1 MLRLLVSNCGRSSDI
16 FSRHLL
22 QPTQQPLPRL
32 QNAAR
37 LMRQHLRG
45 TNAPQPPAIPPTNAS
60 RLLQTT
66 RLLVWGG
73 GSLAIGLGARS
84 WWAGHR
90 GAIVHCEG
98 SRLAIRKEEEEDTSS
113 DQHFDWK
120 RLWTYLEPHLWEL
133 IGAVCAALIV
143 AYINIRIPNLLGDLV
158 NTLAR
163 YANTYVMDPINNS
176 FVKDVSKP
184 ASNLLSLY
192 MLQSGFTFMY
202 IYLLSRV
209 GEQMAAKMRQDLFT
223 QIVVQDIAFF
233 DENRTGELVNRLTA
247 DVQDFKTSFKQFVSQ
262 GLRSAAQ
269 LIGGS
274 ISLFMISP
282 HMAAIALASVPC
294 VVMFMT
300 YLGKK
305 LRSLSKSS
313 QAQAERATGVCE
325 EALSNIR
332 TVRSSACEYREM
344 QLFEA
349 ETNEAA
355 RLAQKLG
362 YGIAIFQGLTNFFLN
377 TLVLSTLFMGG
388 HLMSTESLS
397 PGALM
402 AFLVASQGVQRSLAQ
417 GSILLGTMIRGMSAG
432 SRVFEFLSLQPQVE
446 LLRGYIIP
454 QERLHGEIRFENVSF
469 AYPMRPDHL
478 VLKDFSLTLR
488 PGQTVALVGASGS
501 GKSTIASLVERF
513 YEPSAGNIKLDGYK
527 LSDISPYWLRS
538 NVLGFI
544 EQQPVLFGT
553 SILENIRYG
562 KPDAGEEDVYAAAR
576 LSQSHDFVTA
586 LPDGYATHVG
596 ERGTQLSGGQRQRIA
611 IARALLKNP
620 RILILDE
627 ATSALDATS
636 EAEVQKALD
645 TVVQN
650 RTTLVIAHRLSTI
663 RNADLIVVLDQ
674 GRVVETGKHDE
685 LMGKR
690 GLYFEL
696 VRQQER
702 RDIQEQVQA
711 VEDVVAVKEQQATAT
726 ETSTA
731 ATIATAAE
739 TSAATVT
746 VGSSSFGGRANAAQG

>member
-1 MLRLLVSNCGRSSDI
+1 MLRLLVSNCCRSSSGDLL
-16 FSRHLL
+16 SRHLL
-22 QPTQQPLPRL
+22 QPTSQPLPRL

-37 LMRQHLRG
+37 LMRQHWRG
-45 TNAPQPPAIPPTNAS
+45 TPPTPTPPSNAT
-60 RLLQTT
+60 RLLHTT
-66 RLLVWGG
+66 RLLLWGG
-73 GSLAIGLGARS
+73 GSLALGMGARS
-84 WWAGHR
+84 WWAGR
-90 GAIVHCEG
+90 GCVVHCDG
-98 SRLAIRKEEEEDTSS
+98 TRLAQREVPEIDVDARAEK
-113 DQHFDWK
+113 FDWRK
-120 RLWTYLEPHLWEL
+120 LWSYLEPHLWEL

-143 AYINIRIPNLLGDLV
+143 AYINIRIPNLLGYLV

-163 YANTYVMDPINNS
+163 YANTYVSDTNS

-184 ASNLLSLY
+184 ATNLLSLY

-209 GEQMAAKMRQDLFT
+209 GEQMAARMRQDLFK
-223 QIVVQDIAFF
+223 QLVIQDIAFF

-247 DVQDFKTSFKQFVSQ
+247 DVQDFKTSFKQFVAQ

-269 LIGGS
+269 LIGGG
-274 ISLFMISP
+274 ISLLMISP

-294 VVMFMT
+294 VVMLMS
-300 YLGKK
+300 YLGRE
-305 LRSLSKSS
+305 LRALSKNS

-344 QLFEA
+344 QLFET

-355 RLAQKLG
+355 RLAQELG

-388 HLMSTESLS
+388 HLMSKDSLT

-432 SRVFEFLSLQPQVE
+432 SRVFEFLALQPQVE
-446 LLRGYIIP
+446 LLRGYVIP

-469 AYPMRPDHL
+469 AYPMRPEQV
-478 VLKDFSLTLR
+478 VLKDFSLVLR

-501 GKSTIASLVERF
+501 GKSTIAALVERF
-513 YEPSAGNIKLDGYK
+513 YEPTSGNIKIDGYK

-562 KPDAGEEDVYAAAR
+562 KPDAREEDVYAASR

-586 LPDGYATHVG
+586 LPDGYDTHVG

-620 RILILDE
+620 RVLILDE

-645 TVVQN
+645 TAVQN

-663 RNADLIVVLDQ
+663 RNADLIVVMDQ

-685 LMGKR
+685 LMAKR

-702 RDIQEQVQA
+702 RDIQEQ
-711 VEDVVAVKEQQATAT
+711 DNTVAHTTEPANTHAKDTPTTFKDIPQQ
-726 ETSTA
+726 S
-731 ATIATAAE
+731 
-739 TSAATVT
+739 
-746 VGSSSFGGRANAAQG
+746 RANTAHA

>member
-1 MLRLLVSNCGRSSDI
+1 VLYFRVAN

-22 QPTQQPLPRL
+22 QPTSQPLPRL

-37 LMRQHLRG
+37 LIRQHWRG
-45 TNAPQPPAIPPTNAS
+45 THCTPPTPMPPSNAT
-60 RLLQTT
+60 RLLHTT
-66 RLLVWGG
+66 RLLLWGG
-73 GSLAIGLGARS
+73 GSLALGMGARS
-84 WWAGHR
+84 WWAGR
-90 GAIVHCEG
+90 GCVVHCEG
-98 SRLAIRKEEEEDTSS
+98 NRLALREVPEIDEDAKAEK
-113 DQHFDWK
+113 FDWRK
-120 RLWTYLEPHLWEL
+120 LWSYLEPHLWEL

-158 NTLAR
+158 NTLAP
-163 YANTYVMDPINNS
+163 YANTFVMANNS

-209 GEQMAAKMRQDLFT
+209 GEQMAARMRQDLFK

-247 DVQDFKTSFKQFVSQ
+247 DVQDFKASFKQFVAQ
-262 GLRSAAQ
+262 GLRSTAQ
-269 LIGGS
+269 LIGGG
-274 ISLFMISP
+274 ISLLMISP
-282 HMAAIALASVPC
+282 HMAVIALVSVPC
-294 VVMFMT
+294 VVMVMS
-300 YLGKK
+300 YMGKK
-305 LRSLSKSS
+305 LRSLSKNS
-313 QAQAERATGVCE
+313 QAQSERATGVCE

-344 QLFEA
+344 QLFET

-355 RLAQKLG
+355 RLAQELG

-388 HLMSTESLS
+388 HMISTDSLT

-446 LLRGYIIP
+446 LLRGYVIP

-469 AYPMRPDHL
+469 AYPMRPEQV
-478 VLKDFSLTLR
+478 VLKDFSLVLR

-501 GKSTIASLVERF
+501 GKSTIAALVERF
-513 YEPSAGNIKLDGYK
+513 YEPTSGNIKIDGYK
-527 LSDISPYWLRS
+527 LSDISPYWLRA

-562 KPDAGEEDVYAAAR
+562 KPDAGVEDVYAASR

-586 LPDGYATHVG
+586 LPDGYDTHVG

-620 RILILDE
+620 RVLILDE

-663 RNADLIVVLDQ
+663 RNADLIVVMDQ

-685 LMGKR
+685 LMAKR

-702 RDIQEQVQA
+702 RDIQDQVETKDNMVSNTEAANTQA
-711 VEDVVAVKEQQATAT
+711 KDTAT
-726 ETSTA
+726 SMGATTA
-731 ATIATAAE
+731 TTTFKDIPQ
-739 TSAATVT
+739 S
-746 VGSSSFGGRANAAQG
+746 RANTAHG